1 MAGKTAEG
9 APVDKTFAGAK
20 VRHLRESRTMSQAD
34 LARLLEISPSY
45 LNQIEHNTRPL
56 TVPVL
61 LRITEAFGVDTEF
74 FASNDTSRLVA
85 DVKEVLLDEALGVE
99 VTQSELTDLASNLP
113 SIAQALVR
121 LHRSYRNTVESVAAL
136 VTENG
141 MGQHGSPAAPLP
153 HEEVR
158 DFFYERENH
167 VGELDER
174 AERMAEEMAP
184 RRRGEGLYRA
194 LQDRLKEQY
203 DVQVTTEGIDEATG
217 QQHRY
222 EPAARVLRLAP
233 SLRLGQRTFRMA
245 SQIALLEYD
254 DLITELADSW
264 AFSGPAARSLGR
276 VGLANYFAGALILPY
291 RAFLS
296 AAEHYRY
303 DIERLC
309 DHFGVGFET
318 ACHRLSTLQR
328 PKLRGVPFSFVRV
341 DRAGNMSKRQSA
353 AGFHFS
359 RVGGACPLWN
369 IYEAFTAPGK
379 IVTQIATLPDG
390 KSYFWVA
397 RTVAR
402 NIGGYGSPGK
412 MFSVGL
418 GCELRHA
425 HRLVYSTGLDL
436 DDRAAA
442 TPIGMGCKVCERPA
456 CPQRAFPTIGKEL
469 TVDENTSTFVPY
481 PAVPATGRG

>member
-1 MAGKTAEG
+1 M
-9 APVDKTFAGAK
+9 DKTFAGARL
-20 VRHLRESRTMSQAD
+20 RHLRENRSMSQAD
-34 LARLLEISPSY
+34 LARVLEISPSY
-45 LNQIEHNTRPL
+45 LNQIEHNSRPL

-61 LRITEAFGVDTEF
+61 LRITEAFGVDAEF
-74 FASNDTSRLVA
+74 FANNDTARLVA
-85 DVKEVLLDEALGVE
+85 DVREALLDESVGADVS
-99 VTQSELTDLASNLP
+99 TSEINDLATNLP
-113 SIAQALVR
+113 TMAQALVT
-121 LHRSYRNTVESVAAL
+121 LHRRYRNAVESTAAL

-141 MGQHGSPAAPLP
+141 TGLHGSAAAPLP

-158 DFFYERENH
+158 DFFYERENY
-167 VGELDER
+167 VAELDER
-174 AERMAEEMAP
+174 AERMAADLDL
-184 RRRGEGLYRA
+184 RRGEVLTRLRQKLEETYR
-194 LQDRLKEQY
+194 
-203 DVQVTTEGIDEATG
+203 VTVTSEGIDEAAG

-222 EPAARVLRLAP
+222 EPGARVLRLAP
-233 SLRLGQRTFRMA
+233 SLRIGQQAFRMA

-264 AFSGPAARSLGR
+264 AFSGPAARSLAR

-291 RAFLS
+291 RIFHAR
-296 AAEHYRY
+296 AEEFRY

-318 ACHRLSTLQR
+318 VCHRLSTLQR

-369 IYEAFTAPGK
+369 IYEAFTSPGK
-379 IVTQIATLPDG
+379 ILTQVASMPDG
-390 KSYFWVA
+390 KSYFWIA
-397 RTVAR
+397 RTVSR

-412 MFSVGL
+412 MFTVGL

-425 HRLVYSTGLDL
+425 RRLVYSTGLDL
-436 DDRAAA
+436 DDTAAA
-442 TPIGMGCKVCERPA
+442 TPIGMGCKVCDRPA
-456 CPQRAFPTIGKEL
+456 CSQRAFPTIGKQL

-481 PAVPATGRG
+481 PAVPKSS

>member
-1 MAGKTAEG
+1 M
-9 APVDKTFAGAK
+9 DKTFAGARL
-20 VRHLRESRTMSQAD
+20 RHLREGRSMSQAD
-34 LARLLEISPSY
+34 AARLLEISPSY
-45 LNQIEHNTRPL
+45 LNQIEHNARPL

-74 FASNDTSRLVA
+74 FANNDTARLVA
-85 DVKEVLLDEALGVE
+85 DVKEALLDEAVGIE
-99 VTQSELTDLASNLP
+99 ATTSELNELASNLP
-113 SIAQALVR
+113 TVAQALVK
-121 LHRSYRNTVESVAAL
+121 LHRSYRNAVETTAAL

-141 MGQHGSPAAPLP
+141 MGLHGSAAAPLP

-158 DFFYERENH
+158 DFFYERENY
-167 VGELDER
+167 VAELDER
-174 AERMAEEMAP
+174 AEKMAADIDL
-184 RRRGEGLYRA
+184 RRGGVHRT
-194 LQDRLKEQY
+194 LQDRLTDHY
-203 DVQVTTEGIDEATG
+203 GVQVTSEGIDEAAG
-217 QQHRY
+217 QQHKY
-222 EPAARVLRLAP
+222 EPDARVLRLAP
-233 SLRLGQRTFRMA
+233 SLRVGQRAFRMA

-264 AFSGPAARSLGR
+264 AFSGPAARSLAR

-291 RAFLS
+291 GQFLS
-296 AAEHYRY
+296 TAEKYRY

-318 ACHRLSTLQR
+318 VCHRLSTLQR
-328 PKLRGVPFSFVRV
+328 PKMRGVPFSFVRV

-379 IVTQIATLPDG
+379 IITQIATLPDG

-397 RTVAR
+397 RTIAR

-425 HRLVYSTGLDL
+425 RRLVYSTGLDL

-442 TPIGMGCKVCERPA
+442 TPIGMGCKVCDRPA
-456 CPQRAFPTIGKEL
+456 CPQRAFPTIGKQL

-481 PAVPATGRG
+481 PAVPKG

>member
-1 MAGKTAEG
+1 M
-9 APVDKTFAGAK
+9 DKTFAGGK
-20 VRHLRESRTMSQAD
+20 LRHLRESRSMSQAD
-34 LARLLEISPSY
+34 MARLLEISPSY
-45 LNQIEHNTRPL
+45 LNQIEHNSRPL

-74 FASNDTSRLVA
+74 FSNTDTARLVA
-85 DVKEVLLDEALGVE
+85 DVKEALLDEAIGVE
-99 VTQSELTDLASNLP
+99 ATTSELNELASNLP
-113 SIAQALVR
+113 NVASALVK
-121 LHRSYRNTVESVAAL
+121 LHRNYRNAVETTAAL

-141 MGQHGSPAAPLP
+141 MGQHGSAAAPLP

-158 DFFYERENH
+158 DFFYERENY

-174 AERMAEEMAP
+174 AERMAADMGL
-184 RRRGEGLYRA
+184 RRGETVHRTL
-194 LQDRLKEQY
+194 LDRLTDHY
-203 DVQVTTEGIDEATG
+203 GVQVTSDGIDESAG

-222 EPAARVLRLAP
+222 EPDAKVLRLAP
-233 SLRLGQRTFRMA
+233 SLRIGQRAFRMA

-291 RAFLS
+291 GPFLS
-296 AAEHYRY
+296 MAEKYRY

-309 DHFGVGFET
+309 DEFGVGFET
-318 ACHRLSTLQR
+318 VCHRLSTLQR
-328 PKLRGVPFSFVRV
+328 PKARGVPFSFVRV

-369 IYEAFTAPGK
+369 IYEAFTSPGK
-379 IVTQIATLPDG
+379 VITQVATLPDG
-390 KSYFWVA
+390 KSYFWIA
-397 RTVAR
+397 RTISR
-402 NIGGYGSPGK
+402 NVGGYASPGK
-412 MFSVGL
+412 TFSVGL

-425 HRLVYSTGLDL
+425 RRLVYSAGLDL
-436 DDRAAA
+436 DDRSAA

-456 CPQRAFPTIGKEL
+456 CPQRAFPHIGKQL

-481 PAVPATGRG
+481 PAVPKPEE

>member
-1 MAGKTAEG
+1 M
-9 APVDKTFAGAK
+9 DKTFAGARL
-20 VRHLRESRTMSQAD
+20 RHLRESRSMTQAE

-61 LRITEAFGVDTEF
+61 LRITEAFGVDAEF
-74 FASNDTSRLVA
+74 FADNDTSRLVA
-85 DVKEVLLDEALGVE
+85 DVREALLDEAVNADISPGE
-99 VTQSELTDLASNLP
+99 INDLAKNLP
-113 SIAQALVR
+113 SVAQALVK
-121 LHRSYRNTVESVAAL
+121 LHRNYRNAVETTAAL
-136 VTENG
+136 VTEDG
-141 MGQHGSPAAPLP
+141 RGTHGSPAAPLP

-158 DFFYERENH
+158 DFFYERENY
-167 VGELDER
+167 VAELDER
-174 AERMAEEMAP
+174 AEKMYQELGL
-184 RRRGEGLYRA
+184 RRDEIRNGLR
-194 LQDRLKEQY
+194 DRLSEHY
-203 DVQVTTEGIDEATG
+203 GVTVTTEGLDLTAGE
-217 QQHRY
+217 QHRY
-222 EPAARVLRLAP
+222 EPNAKVLRLAP
-233 SLRLGQRTFRMA
+233 TLRIGQQAFRMA

-264 AFSGPAARSLGR
+264 AFSGPAARSLAR

-291 RAFLS
+291 RAFHS
-296 AAEHYRY
+296 AAERFRY
-303 DIERLC
+303 DIELLC

-318 ACHRLSTLQR
+318 VCHRLSTLQR
-328 PKLRGVPFSFVRV
+328 PKMRGIPFSFVRV

-359 RVGGACPLWN
+359 RVGGACPLWI
-369 IYEAFTAPGK
+369 IYEAFTRPGK
-379 IVTQIATLPDG
+379 VLPQVVTLPDG
-390 KSYFWVA
+390 KSYFWIA
-397 RTVAR
+397 RTVSR

-425 HRLVYSTGLDL
+425 HRLVYSAGLNL
-436 DDRAAA
+436 DDKSAA

-456 CPQRAFPTIGKEL
+456 CPQRAFPTIGKQL

-481 PAVPATGRG
+481 PAVPKTE

>member
-1 MAGKTAEG
+1 M
-9 APVDKTFAGAK
+9 DKTFAGGK
-20 VRHLRESRTMSQAD
+20 LRHLRESRSMSQAD
-34 LARLLEISPSY
+34 AARLLEISPSY
-45 LNQIEHNTRPL
+45 LNQIEHNSRPL

-74 FASNDTSRLVA
+74 FANNDTARLVA
-85 DVKEVLLDEALGVE
+85 EVKEAMLDEAVGIE
-99 VTQSELTDLASNLP
+99 ATTGELNELATNLP
-113 SIAQALVR
+113 TVAQALVK
-121 LHRSYRNTVESVAAL
+121 LHRSYRNAVETTAAL

-141 MGQHGSPAAPLP
+141 MGLHGSAAAPLP

-158 DFFYERENH
+158 DFFYERENY
-167 VGELDER
+167 VAELDER
-174 AERMAEEMAP
+174 AEKMAADIDL
-184 RRRGEGLYRA
+184 RRGGVHRT
-194 LQDRLKEQY
+194 LQDRLTDHY
-203 DVQVTTEGIDEATG
+203 GVQVTSEGIDEAAG
-217 QQHRY
+217 QQHKY
-222 EPAARVLRLAP
+222 EPGARVLRLAP
-233 SLRLGQRTFRMA
+233 SLRVGQRAFRMA

-254 DLITELADSW
+254 DLITELADLW

-291 RAFLS
+291 GPFLS
-296 AAEHYRY
+296 TAEKYRY

-318 ACHRLSTLQR
+318 VCHRLSTLQR
-328 PKLRGVPFSFVRV
+328 PKMRGVPFSFVRV

-390 KSYFWVA
+390 KSYFWIA
-397 RTVAR
+397 RTVGR
-402 NIGGYGSPGK
+402 NIGGFGSPGK

-425 HRLVYSTGLDL
+425 RRLVYSTGLDL

-442 TPIGMGCKVCERPA
+442 TPIGMGCKVCDRPA
-456 CPQRAFPTIGKEL
+456 CPQRAFPTIGKQL
-469 TVDENTSTFVPY
+469 TVDENTSTFGPY
-481 PAVPATGRG
+481 PAVPTG

>member
-1 MAGKTAEG
+1 
-9 APVDKTFAGAK
+9 
-20 VRHLRESRTMSQAD
+20 
-34 LARLLEISPSY
+34 
-45 LNQIEHNTRPL
+45 
-56 TVPVL
+56 
-61 LRITEAFGVDTEF
+61 
-74 FASNDTSRLVA
+74 
-85 DVKEVLLDEALGVE
+85 
-99 VTQSELTDLASNLP
+99 
-113 SIAQALVR
+113 
-121 LHRSYRNTVESVAAL
+121 
-136 VTENG
+136 
-141 MGQHGSPAAPLP
+141 MGLHGSAAAPLP

-158 DFFYERENH
+158 DFFYERENY
-167 VGELDER
+167 VAELDER
-174 AERMAEEMAP
+174 AEKMSEDIDLRP
-184 RRRGEGLYRA
+184 GSVHRTLY
-194 LQDRLKEQY
+194 DRLIDHYGLQI
-203 DVQVTTEGIDEATG
+203 TTEGIDAARG

-222 EPAARVLRLAP
+222 EPGARVLRMAP
-233 SLRLGQRTFRMA
+233 SLRIGQRAFRMA

-264 AFSGPAARSLGR
+264 AFSGPAARSLAR

-291 RAFLS
+291 GQFLS
-296 AAEHYRY
+296 TAERYRY

-318 ACHRLSTLQR
+318 VCHRLSTLQR
-328 PKLRGVPFSFVRV
+328 PKMRGVPFSFVRV

-379 IVTQIATLPDG
+379 IITQIATLPDG
-390 KSYFWVA
+390 KSYFWIA
-397 RTVAR
+397 RTIAR

-412 MFSVGL
+412 TFTVGL

-425 HRLVYSTGLDL
+425 RRLVYSTGLDL

-442 TPIGMGCKVCERPA
+442 TPIGMGCKVCDRPA
-456 CPQRAFPTIGKEL
+456 CPQRAFPTIGKQL

-481 PAVPATGRG
+481 PAVPKA

>member
-1 MAGKTAEG
+1 M
-9 APVDKTFAGAK
+9 DKTFAGAK
-20 VRHLRESRTMSQAD
+20 LRHLRENRAMSQAD
-34 LARLLEISPSY
+34 AARLLEISPSY
-45 LNQIEHNTRPL
+45 LNQIEHNSRPL

-74 FASNDTSRLVA
+74 FANNDTARLVA
-85 DVKEVLLDEALGVE
+85 DVKEALLDEAVGIE
-99 VTQSELTDLASNLP
+99 ATTSELNDLATNLP
-113 SIAQALVR
+113 TVAQALVK
-121 LHRSYRNTVESVAAL
+121 LHRSYRNAVETTAAL

-141 MGQHGSPAAPLP
+141 MGLHGSAAAPLP

-158 DFFYERENH
+158 DFFYERENY

-174 AERMAEEMAP
+174 AEKMAAAIDL
-184 RRRGEGLYRA
+184 RRGGVHRT
-194 LQDRLKEQY
+194 LQDRLTDHY
-203 DVQVTTEGIDEATG
+203 DVQVTSEGIDEATG
-217 QQHRY
+217 QQHKY
-222 EPAARVLRLAP
+222 EPGARVLRLAP
-233 SLRLGQRTFRMA
+233 SLRIGQRAFRMA

-264 AFSGPAARSLGR
+264 AFSGPAARSLAR

-291 RAFLS
+291 GQFLS
-296 AAEHYRY
+296 TAERYRY

-318 ACHRLSTLQR
+318 VCHRLSTLQR
-328 PKLRGVPFSFVRV
+328 PKMRGVPFSFVRV

-379 IVTQIATLPDG
+379 IITQIATLPDG
-390 KSYFWVA
+390 KSYFWIA
-397 RTVAR
+397 RTIQR

-425 HRLVYSTGLDL
+425 RRLVYSTGLDL

-442 TPIGMGCKVCERPA
+442 TPIGMGCKVCDRQA
-456 CPQRAFPTIGKEL
+456 CPQRAFPTIGKQL

-481 PAVPATGRG
+481 PAVPKG

>member
-1 MAGKTAEG
+1 M
-9 APVDKTFAGAK
+9 DKTFAGGK
-20 VRHLRESRTMSQAD
+20 LRHLRESRSMSQAD

-45 LNQIEHNTRPL
+45 LNQIEHNSRPL

-74 FASNDTSRLVA
+74 FANNDTARLVA
-85 DVKEVLLDEALGVE
+85 DVKEALLDEAVGVE
-99 VTQSELTDLASNLP
+99 ATMSELNDLAANLP
-113 SIAQALVR
+113 TVAQALVK
-121 LHRSYRNTVESVAAL
+121 LHRSYRNAVETTAAL

-141 MGQHGSPAAPLP
+141 MGLHGSAAAPLP

-158 DFFYERENH
+158 DFFYERENY
-167 VGELDER
+167 VAELDER
-174 AERMAEEMAP
+174 AEKMAAEMDLRP
-184 RRRGEGLYRA
+184 GNVHRV
-194 LQDRLKEQY
+194 LQDRLTDHY
-203 DVQVTTEGIDEATG
+203 GVQITTEGIDEARG

-222 EPAARVLRLAP
+222 EPDARVLRMAP
-233 SLRLGQRTFRMA
+233 SLRIGQRAFRMA

-264 AFSGPAARSLGR
+264 AFSGPAARSLAR

-291 RAFLS
+291 GPFLS
-296 AAEHYRY
+296 MAERYRY

-318 ACHRLSTLQR
+318 VCHRLSTMQR
-328 PKLRGVPFSFVRV
+328 PKARGVPFSFVRV

-379 IVTQIATLPDG
+379 IFTQIATLPDG

-397 RTVAR
+397 RTIQR

-425 HRLVYSTGLDL
+425 RRLVYSTGLDL

-442 TPIGMGCKVCERPA
+442 TPIGMGCKVCDRPA
-456 CPQRAFPTIGKEL
+456 CPQRAFPTIGKQL

-481 PAVPATGRG
+481 PAVPKS

>member
-1 MAGKTAEG
+1 M
-9 APVDKTFAGAK
+9 DKTFAGARL
-20 VRHLRESRTMSQAD
+20 RHLRENRSMSQAD
-34 LARLLEISPSY
+34 LARVLEISPSY
-45 LNQIEHNTRPL
+45 LNQIEHNSRPL

-74 FASNDTSRLVA
+74 FANNDTARLVA
-85 DVKEVLLDEALGVE
+85 DVREALLDESVGVD
-99 VTQSELTDLASNLP
+99 VSTSEINDLATNLP
-113 SIAQALVR
+113 TMAQALVT
-121 LHRSYRNTVESVAAL
+121 LHRRYRSAVESTAAL

-141 MGQHGSPAAPLP
+141 TGLHGSAAAPLP

-158 DFFYERENH
+158 DFFYERENY
-167 VGELDER
+167 VAELDER
-174 AERMAEEMAP
+174 AERMAATLDL
-184 RRRGEGLYRA
+184 RRGEVRR
-194 LQDRLKEQY
+194 RLREKLEETY
-203 DVQVTTEGIDEATG
+203 GVTVTSGGIDEAAG

-222 EPAARVLRLAP
+222 EPGARVLRLAP
-233 SLRLGQRTFRMA
+233 SLRIGQQAFRMA

-264 AFSGPAARSLGR
+264 AFSGPAARSLAR

-291 RAFLS
+291 GTFHARAEEF
-296 AAEHYRY
+296 RY

-318 ACHRLSTLQR
+318 VCHRLSTLQR

-359 RVGGACPLWN
+359 RVGGSCPLWN
-369 IYEAFTAPGK
+369 IYEAFTSPGK
-379 IVTQIATLPDG
+379 ILTQVASMPDG
-390 KSYFWVA
+390 KSYFWIA
-397 RTVAR
+397 RTVSR

-412 MFSVGL
+412 MFTVGL

-425 HRLVYSTGLDL
+425 RRLVYSTGLDL
-436 DDRAAA
+436 DDTDAA
-442 TPIGMGCKVCERPA
+442 TPIGMGCKVCDRPA
-456 CPQRAFPTIGKEL
+456 CSQRAFPTIGKQL

-481 PAVPATGRG
+481 PAVPKSS

>member
-1 MAGKTAEG
+1 M
-9 APVDKTFAGAK
+9 DKTFAGARL
-20 VRHLRESRTMSQAD
+20 RHLREGRSMSQAD
-34 LARLLEISPSY
+34 AARLLEISPSY
-45 LNQIEHNTRPL
+45 LNQIEHNARPL

-74 FASNDTSRLVA
+74 FANNDTARLVA
-85 DVKEVLLDEALGVE
+85 DVKEALLDEAVGIE
-99 VTQSELTDLASNLP
+99 ATTSELNELASNLP
-113 SIAQALVR
+113 TVAQALVK
-121 LHRSYRNTVESVAAL
+121 LHRSYRNAVETTAAL

-141 MGQHGSPAAPLP
+141 MGLHGSAAAPLP

-158 DFFYERENH
+158 DFFYERENY
-167 VGELDER
+167 VAELDER
-174 AERMAEEMAP
+174 AEKMAADIDL
-184 RRRGEGLYRA
+184 RRGGVHRT
-194 LQDRLKEQY
+194 LQDRLTDHY
-203 DVQVTTEGIDEATG
+203 GVQVTSDGIDEAAG
-217 QQHRY
+217 QQHKY
-222 EPAARVLRLAP
+222 EPDARVLRLAP
-233 SLRLGQRTFRMA
+233 SLRVGQRAFRMA
-245 SQIALLEYD
+245 SQIALLEHD

-264 AFSGPAARSLGR
+264 AFSGPAARSLAR

-291 RAFLS
+291 GQFLS
-296 AAEHYRY
+296 TAEKYRY

-318 ACHRLSTLQR
+318 VCHRLSTLQR
-328 PKLRGVPFSFVRV
+328 PKMRGVPFSFVRV

-379 IVTQIATLPDG
+379 IITQIATLPDG

-397 RTVAR
+397 RTIAR

-425 HRLVYSTGLDL
+425 RRLVYSTGLDL

-442 TPIGMGCKVCERPA
+442 TPIGMGCKVCDRPA
-456 CPQRAFPTIGKEL
+456 CPQRAFPTIGKQL

-481 PAVPATGRG
+481 PAVPKG

>member
-1 MAGKTAEG
+1 VE
-9 APVDKTFAGAK
+9 KTFAGGK
-20 VRHLRESRTMSQAD
+20 LRHLRESRSMSQAD

-45 LNQIEHNTRPL
+45 LNQIEHNARPL

-74 FASNDTSRLVA
+74 FASNDTARLVA
-85 DVKEVLLDEALGVE
+85 DVKEALLDEAIGLTATTG
-99 VTQSELTDLASNLP
+99 ELNELASNLP
-113 SIAQALVR
+113 AIAQALVK
-121 LHRSYRNTVESVAAL
+121 LHRSYRNAVEATAAL

-141 MGQHGSPAAPLP
+141 TGLHGSAAAPLP

-158 DFFYERENH
+158 DFFYERENY
-167 VGELDER
+167 VAELDER
-174 AERMAEEMAP
+174 AERMAADIDL
-184 RRRGEGLYRA
+184 RRGA
-194 LQDRLKEQY
+194 VHQTLQDRLTGRY
-203 DVQVTTEGIDEATG
+203 GVQVTSDGIDEATG

-222 EPAARVLRLAP
+222 EPDARILRLAP
-233 SLRLGQRTFRMA
+233 SLRVGQRAFRMA
-245 SQIALLEYD
+245 SQIALLEHD
-254 DLITELADSW
+254 GLITELADSW
-264 AFSGPAARSLGR
+264 AFSGPAARSLAR

-291 RAFLS
+291 RPFLS
-296 AAEHYRY
+296 TAESYRY

-318 ACHRLSTLQR
+318 VCHRLSTLQR
-328 PKLRGVPFSFVRV
+328 PKRRGVPFSFVRV

-379 IVTQIATLPDG
+379 IITQIATLPDG
-390 KSYFWVA
+390 KSYFWIA

-425 HRLVYSTGLDL
+425 RRLVYSTGLDL

-442 TPIGMGCKVCERPA
+442 TPIGMGCKVCDRPA
-456 CPQRAFPTIGKEL
+456 CPQRAFPTIGKQL

-481 PAVPATGRG
+481 PAVPKG

>member
-1 MAGKTAEG
+1 MFGKDPGVE
-9 APVDKTFAGAK
+9 KTFAGAK
-20 VRHLRESRTMSQAD
+20 LRHLRETRAMSQAN

-45 LNQIEHNTRPL
+45 LNQIEHNSRPL

-74 FASNDTSRLVA
+74 FASTDTSRLVA
-85 DVKEVLLDEALGVE
+85 DIREVLLDEAIGVE
-99 VTQSELTDLASNLP
+99 VTNSELTDLATNLP

-121 LHRSYRNTVESVAAL
+121 LHRNYRNAVETTAAL

-141 MGQHGSPAAPLP
+141 MGLHGSAAASLP

-158 DFFYERENH
+158 DFFYERENY

-174 AERMAEEMAP
+174 AERMTEEMGL
-184 RRRGEGLYRA
+184 RRSEVHRA
-194 LQDRLKEQY
+194 LHDRLTERHG
-203 DVQVTTEGIDEATG
+203 VHITTDGIDESTG

-222 EPAARVLRLAP
+222 EPVARVLRMAP
-233 SLRLGQRTFRMA
+233 SLRGGQRAFRMA

-254 DLITELADSW
+254 DLIDELADSW
-264 AFSGPAARSLGR
+264 AYSGPAARSLGR
-276 VGLANYFAGALILPY
+276 IGLANYFAGALILPY
-291 RAFLS
+291 RAFLTT
-296 AAEHYRY
+296 AERYRY

-318 ACHRLSTLQR
+318 VCHRLSTLQR
-328 PKLRGVPFSFVRV
+328 PKMRGLPFSFVRV

-369 IYEAFTAPGK
+369 IYEAFAAPGK
-379 IVTQIATLPDG
+379 IVTQIASLPDG

-456 CPQRAFPTIGKEL
+456 CPQRAFPTIGKQL

-481 PAVPATGRG
+481 PAVPKN

>member
-1 MAGKTAEG
+1 M
-9 APVDKTFAGAK
+9 DKTFAGAK
-20 VRHLRESRTMSQAD
+20 LRHLRESRSMSQAD
-34 LARLLEISPSY
+34 MARLLEISPSY
-45 LNQIEHNTRPL
+45 LNQIEHNSRPL

-74 FASNDTSRLVA
+74 FSNTDTARLVA
-85 DVKEVLLDEALGVE
+85 DVKEALLDEAVGVD
-99 VTQSELTDLASNLP
+99 VTTTELNELATNLP
-113 SIAQALVR
+113 NIASALVK
-121 LHRSYRNTVESVAAL
+121 LHRSYRNAIETTAAL

-141 MGQHGSPAAPLP
+141 MGLHGSAAAPLP

-158 DFFYERENH
+158 DFFYERENY

-174 AERMAEEMAP
+174 AEKMAAEMDL
-184 RRRGEGLYRA
+184 RRGEVHRT
-194 LQDRLKEQY
+194 LQERLTGHY
-203 DVQVTTEGIDEATG
+203 GVQVTGEGIDEAAG

-222 EPAARVLRLAP
+222 EPDAKVLRLAP
-233 SLRLGQRTFRMA
+233 SLRIGQRAFRMA

-264 AFSGPAARSLGR
+264 AFSGPAARSLAR

-291 RAFLS
+291 GPFLS
-296 AAEHYRY
+296 TAEKYRY

-309 DHFGVGFET
+309 DTFGVGFET
-318 ACHRLSTLQR
+318 VCHRLSTLQR
-328 PKLRGVPFSFVRV
+328 PRARGVPFSFVRV

-369 IYEAFTAPGK
+369 IYEAFTSPGK
-379 IVTQIATLPDG
+379 ILTQVATLPDG
-390 KSYFWVA
+390 KSYFWIA
-397 RTVAR
+397 RTISR

-425 HRLVYSTGLDL
+425 RRLVYSAGLDL
-436 DDRAAA
+436 DDRTAA
-442 TPIGMGCKVCERPA
+442 TPIGMGCKVCDRPA
-456 CPQRAFPTIGKEL
+456 CPQRAFPTIGKQL

-481 PAVPATGRG
+481 PAVPKQDA

>member
-1 MAGKTAEG
+1 M
-9 APVDKTFAGAK
+9 DKTFAGAK
-20 VRHLRESRTMSQAD
+20 LRHLRESRSMSQAD
-34 LARLLEISPSY
+34 AARLLEISPSY
-45 LNQIEHNTRPL
+45 LNQIEHNSRPL

-74 FASNDTSRLVA
+74 FASNDTARLVA
-85 DVKEVLLDEALGVE
+85 DVREALLDEAVAVE
-99 VTQSELTDLASNLP
+99 ATTSELNDLATNLP
-113 SIAQALVR
+113 TVAQALVK
-121 LHRSYRNTVESVAAL
+121 LHRSYRNAIETTAAL

-141 MGQHGSPAAPLP
+141 MGLHGSAAAPLP

-158 DFFYERENH
+158 DFFYEHENYIA
-167 VGELDER
+167 ELDER
-174 AERMAEEMAP
+174 AEKMAAAMDLRP
-184 RRRGEGLYRA
+184 GIVHRT
-194 LQDRLKEQY
+194 LQDRLTGHYGVK
-203 DVQVTTEGIDEATG
+203 VTNEGIDEARG
-217 QQHRY
+217 QQHKY
-222 EPAARVLRLAP
+222 EPDARILRLAP
-233 SLRLGQRTFRMA
+233 SLRVGQRAFRMA

-254 DLITELADSW
+254 DLITELADSQ
-264 AFSGPAARSLGR
+264 AFSGAAARSLAR

-291 RAFLS
+291 RTFLS
-296 AAEHYRY
+296 TAEKYRY

-318 ACHRLSTLQR
+318 VCHRLSTLQR

-353 AGFHFS
+353 AGFRFS

-369 IYEAFTAPGK
+369 IYEAFTSPGK
-379 IVTQIATLPDG
+379 IITQIATLPDG
-390 KSYFWVA
+390 KSYFWIA

-425 HRLVYSTGLDL
+425 RRLVYSTGLDL

-456 CPQRAFPTIGKEL
+456 CPQRAFPTIGKQL

-481 PAVPATGRG
+481 PAVPKG

>member
-1 MAGKTAEG
+1 ME
-9 APVDKTFAGAK
+9 KTFAGGRL
-20 VRHLRESRTMSQAD
+20 RHLRESRSMSQAD

-45 LNQIEHNTRPL
+45 LNQIERNSRPL

-74 FASNDTSRLVA
+74 FANNDTARLVA
-85 DVKEVLLDEALGVE
+85 DVKEALLDEAIGLE
-99 VTQSELTDLASNLP
+99 ATTSELNELATNLP
-113 SIAQALVR
+113 DIAQALVK
-121 LHRSYRNTVESVAAL
+121 LHRSYRNAVEATAAL

-141 MGQHGSPAAPLP
+141 MGLHGSAAAPLP

-158 DFFYERENH
+158 DFFYERENY
-167 VGELDER
+167 VAELDER
-174 AERMAEEMAP
+174 AEKMAGDIDL
-184 RRRGEGLYRA
+184 RRGGVHQK
-194 LQDRLKEQY
+194 LQDRLTDHY
-203 DVQVTTEGIDEATG
+203 GVQITTEGIDEAAG

-233 SLRLGQRTFRMA
+233 SLRIGQRAFRMA

-264 AFSGPAARSLGR
+264 AFSGPAARSLAR

-291 RAFLS
+291 GPFLT
-296 AAEHYRY
+296 AAEKFRY

-318 ACHRLSTLQR
+318 VCHRLSTLQR
-328 PKLRGVPFSFVRV
+328 PKMRGVPFSFVRV

-397 RTVAR
+397 RTIAR

-425 HRLVYSTGLDL
+425 KRLVYSTGLDL

-442 TPIGMGCKVCERPA
+442 TPIGMGCKVCDRPA
-456 CPQRAFPTIGKEL
+456 CPQRAFPTIGKQL

-481 PAVPATGRG
+481 PAVPAS

>member
-1 MAGKTAEG
+1 ME
-9 APVDKTFAGAK
+9 KTFAGAK
-20 VRHLRESRTMSQAD
+20 LRHLRESREMTQAD

-45 LNQIEHNTRPL
+45 LNQIEHNSRPL

-85 DVKEVLLDEALGVE
+85 DVREVLLDEAVGAT
-99 VTQSELTDLASNLP
+99 VTKSDLTDLATNLP

-121 LHRSYRNTVESVAAL
+121 LHRNYRNAVEATAAL

-141 MGQHGSPAAPLP
+141 MGLHGSPAAPLP

-158 DFFYERENH
+158 DFFYARENY

-174 AERMAEEMAP
+174 AELMAAEMGL
-184 RRRGEGLYRA
+184 RRGEVHRVLH
-194 LQDRLKEQY
+194 DRLTDHY
-203 DVQVTTEGIDEATG
+203 GVQVTTKGIDESTG
-217 QQHRY
+217 QKHRY
-222 EPAARVLRLAP
+222 EPAARVLRLGP
-233 SLRLGQRTFRMA
+233 SLRLGQRAFRMA

-254 DLITELADSW
+254 DLIDELADSW

-291 RAFLS
+291 GAFLS
-296 AAEHYRY
+296 TAERYRY
-303 DIERLC
+303 DIERVC

-318 ACHRLSTLQR
+318 VCHRLSTLQR
-328 PKLRGVPFSFVRV
+328 PKMRGVPFSFVRV

-390 KSYFWVA
+390 KSYFWIA

-436 DDRAAA
+436 DDREAA

-456 CPQRAFPTIGKEL
+456 CPQRAFPTIGKQL

-481 PAVPATGRG
+481 PAVPKN

>member
-1 MAGKTAEG
+1 M
-9 APVDKTFAGAK
+9 DKTFAGAK
-20 VRHLRESRTMSQAD
+20 LRHLRETRSMSQAD

-45 LNQIEHNTRPL
+45 LNQIEHNARPL

-61 LRITEAFGVDTEF
+61 FRITQAFGVDAEF
-74 FASNDTSRLVA
+74 FANNDTARLVA
-85 DVKEVLLDEALGVE
+85 DVREALLDESLGVQATTGE
-99 VTQSELTDLASNLP
+99 INELATNLP

-121 LHRSYRNTVESVAAL
+121 LHRRYRDAVENTAAL
-136 VTENG
+136 VTEDG
-141 MGQHGSPAAPLP
+141 SGVHGSAAGPLP

-158 DFFYERENH
+158 DFFYERENY
-167 VGELDER
+167 VAELDER
-174 AERMAEEMAP
+174 AERMAAELP
-184 RRRGEGLYRA
+184 LRRGEVLSSLR
-194 LQDRLKEQY
+194 DRLTERY
-203 DVQVTTEGIDEATG
+203 GVHVTSEGIDETVG
-217 QQHRY
+217 EQHRY
-222 EPAARVLRLAP
+222 EPHARVLRMAP
-233 SLRLGQRTFRMA
+233 SLRVGQQAFRMA

-254 DLITELADSW
+254 DLIAELADSW
-264 AFSGPAARSLGR
+264 AFSGPAARSLAR

-291 RAFLS
+291 EQFYRRA
-296 AAEHYRY
+296 EEYRY

-328 PKLRGVPFSFVRV
+328 PKMRGVPFSFVRV

-369 IYEAFTAPGK
+369 IYEAFTSPGK
-379 IVTQIATLPDG
+379 ILTQIASLPDG
-390 KSYFWVA
+390 KSYFWIA
-397 RTVAR
+397 RTISR

-412 MFSVGL
+412 MFTVGL

-425 HRLVYSTGLDL
+425 RRLVYSTGLDL

-456 CPQRAFPTIGKEL
+456 CPQRAFPTIGKQL

-481 PAVPATGRG
+481 PAVPKP

>member
-1 MAGKTAEG
+1 MA
-9 APVDKTFAGAK
+9 DKTFAGAK
-20 VRHLRESRTMSQAD
+20 LRHLRESRSMSQAD
-34 LARLLEISPSY
+34 AARLLEISPSY
-45 LNQIEHNTRPL
+45 LNQIEHNARPL

-74 FASNDTSRLVA
+74 FANNDAARLVA
-85 DVKEVLLDEALGVE
+85 DVKEALLDETVGVE
-99 VTQSELTDLASNLP
+99 ATTSELNELATNLP
-113 SIAQALVR
+113 GIAQALVK
-121 LHRSYRNTVESVAAL
+121 LHRNYRNTVEATAAL

-141 MGQHGSPAAPLP
+141 MGMHGSAAAPLP

-158 DFFYERENH
+158 DFFYERENY
-167 VGELDER
+167 VAELDER
-174 AERMAEEMAP
+174 AEKMAGDIDL
-184 RRRGEGLYRA
+184 RRGGVHRT
-194 LQDRLKEQY
+194 LQDRLTDHY
-203 DVQVTTEGIDEATG
+203 GVQVTSEGIDEARG
-217 QQHRY
+217 QQHKY
-222 EPAARVLRLAP
+222 EPGSRILRMAP
-233 SLRLGQRTFRMA
+233 SLRIGQRAFRMA

-264 AFSGPAARSLGR
+264 AFSGPAARSLAR

-291 RAFLS
+291 GPFLS
-296 AAEHYRY
+296 TAEQCRY

-318 ACHRLSTLQR
+318 VCHRLSTLQR
-328 PKLRGVPFSFVRV
+328 PKMRGVPFSFVRV

-379 IVTQIATLPDG
+379 IITQIATLPDG

-397 RTVAR
+397 RTIQR

-425 HRLVYSTGLDL
+425 RRLVYSQGLDL

-442 TPIGMGCKVCERPA
+442 TPIGMGCKVCDRPA
-456 CPQRAFPTIGKEL
+456 CPQRAFPTIGKQL

-481 PAVPATGRG
+481 PAVPKG

>member
-1 MAGKTAEG
+1 M
-9 APVDKTFAGAK
+9 DKTFAGAK
-20 VRHLRESRTMSQAD
+20 LRHLRESRSMSQAD
-34 LARLLEISPSY
+34 AARLLEISPSY
-45 LNQIEHNTRPL
+45 LNQIEHNSRPL

-74 FASNDTSRLVA
+74 FANTDTARLVA
-85 DVKEVLLDEALGVE
+85 DVREAMLDEAVGIE
-99 VTQSELTDLASNLP
+99 ATTGELNDLATNLP
-113 SIAQALVR
+113 TIAQALVK
-121 LHRSYRNTVESVAAL
+121 LHRSYRNAVETTAAL

-141 MGQHGSPAAPLP
+141 MGVHGSAAAPLP

-158 DFFYERENH
+158 DFFYERENY

-174 AERMAEEMAP
+174 AEKMAAAMDLRPGHVHAT
-184 RRRGEGLYRA
+184 
-194 LQDRLKEQY
+194 LQARLTDHY
-203 DVQVTTEGIDEATG
+203 GVQVTTEGIDEAAG

-222 EPAARVLRLAP
+222 EPGARVLRLAP
-233 SLRLGQRTFRMA
+233 SLRVGQRAFRMA

-254 DLITELADSW
+254 ELITELADSW
-264 AFSGPAARSLGR
+264 AFSGPAARSLAR

-291 RAFLS
+291 GPFLS
-296 AAEHYRY
+296 TAERFRY

-309 DHFGVGFET
+309 DHFGIGFET
-318 ACHRLSTLQR
+318 VCHRLSTLQR
-328 PKLRGVPFSFVRV
+328 PKMRGVPFSFVRV

-379 IVTQIATLPDG
+379 IITQIATLPDG
-390 KSYFWVA
+390 KSYFWIA

-425 HRLVYSTGLDL
+425 RRLVYSTGLDL

-442 TPIGMGCKVCERPA
+442 TPIGMGCKVCDRQA
-456 CPQRAFPTIGKEL
+456 CPQRAFPTIGKQL

-481 PAVPATGRG
+481 PAVPKA

>member
-1 MAGKTAEG
+1 M
-9 APVDKTFAGAK
+9 VDKTFAGAK
-20 VRHLRESRTMSQAD
+20 LRHLRESRSMSQAD

-45 LNQIEHNTRPL
+45 LNQIEHNARPL

-61 LRITEAFGVDTEF
+61 MRITEAFGVDTEF
-74 FASNDTSRLVA
+74 FANNDTARLVA
-85 DVKEVLLDEALGVE
+85 DVREALLDEAVGAE
-99 VTQSELTDLASNLP
+99 ASTSELNELATNLP
-113 SIAQALVR
+113 AVAQALVK
-121 LHRSYRNTVESVAAL
+121 LHRSYRNAIETTAAL

-141 MGQHGSPAAPLP
+141 MGLHGSAAASLP

-158 DFFYERENH
+158 DFFYERENY
-167 VGELDER
+167 VAELDER
-174 AERMAEEMAP
+174 AEKMAAEIELRP
-184 RRRGEGLYRA
+184 GSVHRS
-194 LQDRLKEQY
+194 LQDRLTGHY
-203 DVQVTTEGIDEATG
+203 GVQVTTEGIDEARG

-222 EPAARVLRLAP
+222 EPGARILRMAP
-233 SLRLGQRTFRMA
+233 SLRIGQRAFRMA

-264 AFSGPAARSLGR
+264 AFSGPAARSLAR

-291 RAFLS
+291 GQFLS
-296 AAEHYRY
+296 TAERYRY

-309 DHFGVGFET
+309 DHFGIGFET
-318 ACHRLSTLQR
+318 VCHRLSTLQR
-328 PKLRGVPFSFVRV
+328 PKARGVPFSFVRV

-379 IVTQIATLPDG
+379 IVTQIATMPDG
-390 KSYFWVA
+390 KSYFWIA

-412 MFSVGL
+412 KFSVGL

-425 HRLVYSTGLDL
+425 RRLVYSTGLDL

-442 TPIGMGCKVCERPA
+442 TPIGMGCKVCDRPA
-456 CPQRAFPTIGKEL
+456 CPQRAFPTIGKQL

-481 PAVPATGRG
+481 PAVPKG